1 MFDNPIRPQLTYH
14 YLFFSHSRSL
24 RFSELFQPIVGR
36 PMTRTIGISLYFFLR
51 KRPGVEQSHYVIKAT
66 GRGER
71 EAGEGGDMNQPLGTP
86 F

>member
-1 MFDNPIRPQLTYH
+1 
-14 YLFFSHSRSL
+14 
-24 RFSELFQPIVGR
+24 
-36 PMTRTIGISLYFFLR
+36 MTRTIGISLYFFLR